1 MQIIGEIL
9 EFKGKVVPEFMKI
22 RKYFHR
28 KKTEKDEMASTL
40 KEVQTL
46 LNDVNSHYSSDN
58 ISKRNDWM
66 NWVNARA
73 EIYDES
79 INQLTT
85 AFTEVAQTL
94 RDNTKMTEEMFIQN
108 SRDRIIDFATK
119 VGDDRAVVS
128 REEFNRIFKVY
139 EKYEE
144 FLAERGMKNG
154 EVSINYQIIEEA
166 YELRIKNHSF
176 SEDMRGYNAR

>member
-1 MQIIGEIL
+1 
-9 EFKGKVVPEFMKI
+9 
-22 RKYFHR
+22 
-28 KKTEKDEMASTL
+28 
-40 KEVQTL
+40 
-46 LNDVNSHYSSDN
+46 
-58 ISKRNDWM
+58 
-66 NWVNARA
+66 
-73 EIYDES
+73 
-79 INQLTT
+79 
-85 AFTEVAQTL
+85 
-94 RDNTKMTEEMFIQN
+94 MTEEMFIQN

-139 EKYEE
+139 ENYEG

-176 SEDMRGYNAR
+176 SEDMRGYNVR

>member
-1 MQIIGEIL
+1 MINFVEYLNLPTKVALSVIALVFVMQIIGEIL

-85 AFTEVAQTL
+85 AFTEVA
-94 RDNTKMTEEMFIQN
+94 
-108 SRDRIIDFATK
+108 
-119 VGDDRAVVS
+119 
-128 REEFNRIFKVY
+128 
-139 EKYEE
+139 
-144 FLAERGMKNG
+144 
-154 EVSINYQIIEEA
+154 
-166 YELRIKNHSF
+166 
-176 SEDMRGYNAR
+176 